1 MEKLKQLLQ
10 KIFKKPQSI
19 DPEAI
24 LVKTEDECVNNVLEK
39 MISRSNQGMIKFGL
53 TIKKNN
59 KPTLAWIE
67 DTQEELLDATI
78 YLERLKNDFKK

>member
-1 MEKLKQLLQ
+1 
-10 KIFKKPQSI
+10 
-19 DPEAI
+19 
-24 LVKTEDECVNNVLEK
+24 
-39 MISRSNQGMIKFGL
+39 MIKFGL

-59 KPTLAWIE
+59 KPTLSWIE

>member
-39 MISRSNQGMIKFGL
+39 IVNRSNEGMIKFGL

-59 KPTLAWIE
+59 KPTLASVSYTHLTLPTNRE
-67 DTQEELLDATI
+67 V
-78 YLERLKNDFKK
+78 